1 MFLGRIKDA
10 FDRNPELQ
18 NLLLDDFFKSAVEN
32 CQVCSPEPLARGPS
46 GWASLW
52 GIRFPP
58 RSLGRVEICHFDGAS
73 YLSGGL
79 CSRQESWRRAVS
91 TGVQAGIPMPCFT
104 TALSFYD
111 GYRHEMLPANLIQVR
126 TREAVAGR
134 APGVRA
140 SAVP

>member
-1 MFLGRIKDA
+1 MRSIGTRNFRTCSWTTSLSQPSKTARCVARSRWHG
-10 FDRNPELQ
+10 DRL
-18 NLLLDDFFKSAVEN
+18 
-32 CQVCSPEPLARGPS
+32 RGLHS
-46 GWASLW
+46 GAS
-52 GIRFPP
+52 RFPP